1 MKPLLLTLQAIG
13 PYAGRQTIDF
23 RTVLDSGLFGIY
35 GATGSGK
42 STIFSAMTF
51 ALFGEAAR
59 SEQHAATLRSDHA
72 DAGLLTEVELVF
84 ESAGRAYRIV
94 RQPEQTRPA
103 KRGGGETKETHKAWL
118 FDVTGIDLDT
128 LSDTNPG
135 KVLAETKI
143 KIVDDAIEKLLG
155 YRAAQFRQIV
165 LLPQG
170 RFEAFLSADTKE
182 RLDILRDLFDVSL
195 YRRLTERLK
204 SDADAAEKQVA
215 AARAACIAR
224 LSAENFATM
233 DALAEGIADAEIR
246 HREQSDAAAKAK
258 AEWDAA
264 LQAYQAAAQTDAQFV
279 EHLTAEKS
287 LATLDAARPEIDAL
301 TARLKLARV
310 VASLADAASARDTSR
325 TDVDAAHKRQTAAAE
340 RLKKAEAETHRAKQ
354 TRDGLA
360 QQSAAIESKKSELH
374 TLRDHAAR
382 LATSEALRSAA
393 TAAQSKA
400 RESATAVEKA
410 KATLATLTSRKDAT
424 AKALADTQSA
434 HLQRAQL
441 NATEAHL
448 RERLAAA
455 KAYEDATQKTSAA
468 QTSLQ
473 RAEAASTTATANL
486 HQAQIEFATAET
498 ALLENHAAHLAA
510 HLNPGEP
517 CAVCGSADHPAP
529 ARGTSGSQRLDETYA
544 RAKTTLDIAR
554 TRANEAATQ
563 FEIAKQALTERQTS
577 LAVLTPPERTA
588 AALTTELQTI
598 AANLSRLAAPA
609 DEAALR
615 ASLEALV
622 AEIAAATTSLERT
635 QDAERDAT
643 KSATAAQQSLDDAIA
658 AIPSN
663 LRDATA
669 LQSAIATL
677 SQAIA
682 NFDRDTQAAVL
693 GEQTATAQHAAAER
707 ETETIAAEV
716 ERLAAHLTRVEQIFA
731 DRLATNGLT
740 AAEYDRRKSDV
751 PEIPNL
757 ETRIRHYEDLRA
769 AAVDRLQRAAAAIA
783 TLTRPDLTSLASARD
798 TAAKAFNDLNTGA
811 TEAAARLS
819 QLRKLQSDLANEG
832 QRLDA
837 LEKETAP
844 LRELSEAFS
853 GKTYQKIDLE
863 TFAIST
869 LFDRV
874 LEAANLR
881 LSPMTRGRY
890 SLVRETEGKGNAR
903 RGLGIAVE
911 DTYTGRQRPTSTLS
925 GGETFIA
932 ALALALGLS
941 DVVESAH
948 GSVRLDTIF
957 IDEGFGSLDSENDG
971 GTLETVLQTLQDL
984 VGTTRAV
991 GLISHVPLVQQAIPN
1006 GFFVTKTPGGSHIE
1020 VRV

>member
-1 MKPLLLTLQAIG
+1 MKPLLLTLQAVG

-23 RTVLDSGLFGIY
+23 RAVLDSGLFGIY

-84 ESAGRAYRIV
+84 EAGGRTYRIV

-118 FDVTGIDLDT
+118 FDVTGLDLDT
-128 LSDTNPG
+128 LSDANPG
-135 KVLAETKI
+135 KVVAETKV
-143 KIVDDAIEKLLG
+143 KIVDDAIEKILG
-155 YRAAQFRQIV
+155 YKAAQFRQIV

-204 SDADAAEKQVA
+204 TDADAAEKKVA
-215 AARAACIAR
+215 NARAVCIGR
-224 LSAENFATM
+224 LSALNFATM
-233 DALAEGIADAEIR
+233 DALAEGIADAEHR
-246 HREQSDAAAKAK
+246 HRDQSDAASKAK
-258 AEWDAA
+258 TEWDAA
-264 LQAYQAAAQTDAQFV
+264 LSAHQAATETDAQFV
-279 EHLTAEKS
+279 EHRAAEEH
-287 LATLDAARPEIDAL
+287 LATLDAARPDIDAL
-301 TARLKLARV
+301 ASRLKLARS
-310 VASLADAASARDTSR
+310 VASLADAASTRDTAR
-325 TDVDAAHKRQTAAAE
+325 TDVDAARQRQTAAAE
-340 RLKKAEAETHRAKQ
+340 RLKNAESEAQRAKQ
-354 TRDGLA
+354 TRDALA
-360 QQSAAIESKKSELH
+360 QQSATIESKKSELH
-374 TLRDHAAR
+374 TLRDHATR
-382 LATSEALRSAA
+382 LTASEILRAAA
-393 TAAQSKA
+393 TAAQTKA
-400 RESATAVEKA
+400 RENSTAAQNA
-410 KATLATLTSRKDAT
+410 KATLATLTSRKEATTKSLAT
-424 AKALADTQSA
+424 AQSA
-434 HLQRAQL
+434 QVQRFQL
-441 NATEAHL
+441 NATASHL

-455 KAYEDATQKTSAA
+455 KAYEDATQKASAT
-468 QTSLQ
+468 QTLLQ
-473 RAEAASTTATANL
+473 RAEADAASAATAL
-486 HQAQIEFATAET
+486 RTAET
-498 ALLENHAAHLAA
+498 AFAAAEAALLQDHAAHLAA

-517 CAVCGSADHPAP
+517 CAVCGSPDHPAP
-529 ARGTSGSQRLDETYA
+529 ARGTSGVQHLDETYA
-544 RAKTTLDIAR
+544 HAKATVDAAR
-554 TRANEAATQ
+554 TRASETATALQ
-563 FEIAKQALTERQTS
+563 VAKQS
-577 LAVLTPPERTA
+577 LADRQAAL
-588 AALTTELQTI
+588 AALTAPDNTAT
-598 AANLSRLAAPA
+598 ALAAELNAVAESLKTLPA
-609 DEAALR
+609 LADGEALRTALQSLDTDIASATAALER
-615 ASLEALV
+615 A
-622 AEIAAATTSLERT
+622 
-635 QDAERDAT
+635 QDAERDAA
-643 KSATAAQQSLDDAIA
+643 KSAAAEQRALDDAIKH
-658 AIPSN
+658 IPKA
-663 LRDATA
+663 LRDAAA
-669 LQSAIATL
+669 LQSAIAALTK
-677 SQAIA
+677 AIA
-682 NFDRDTQAAVL
+682 DFD
-693 GEQTATAQHAAAER
+693 R
-707 ETETIAAEV
+707 ETESAKQADERAMTQRAAALSDTEAKAAEV
-716 ERLAAHLTRVEQIFA
+716 ERLTAHLARIEQDFA
-731 DRLATNGLT
+731 DRLATNGLS
-740 AAEYDRRKSDV
+740 AAEYEHRKSDV

-757 ETRIRHYEDLRA
+757 EARIRQYDDQRA
-769 AAVDRLQRAAAAIA
+769 AAADRLQRAAASIA
-783 TLTRPDLTSLASARD
+783 SLTRPDLTAIASARD
-798 TAAKAFNDLNTGA
+798 AAAKTFSDLNTAA
-811 TEAAARLS
+811 TEAAARLT
-819 QLRKLQSDLANEG
+819 QLRKLQSDLAAEG
-832 QRLDA
+832 QRLNA

-844 LRELSEAFS
+844 LRELFEAFS

-991 GLISHVPLVQQAIPN
+991 GVISHVPLVQQAIPN
-1006 GFFVTKTPGGSHIE
+1006 GFFVTKTPAGSHIE
-1020 VRV
+1020 VRA